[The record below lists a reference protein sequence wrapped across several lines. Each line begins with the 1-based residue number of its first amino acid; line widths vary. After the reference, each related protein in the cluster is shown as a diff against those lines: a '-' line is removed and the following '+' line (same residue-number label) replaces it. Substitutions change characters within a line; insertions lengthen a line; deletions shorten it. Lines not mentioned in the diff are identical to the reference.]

1 MRVTIRSGNR
11 YDRAMPE
18 TSPTE
23 SSSTAKA
30 PKPKTA
36 GFPQSSTSSQAL
48 SVPTIAALAL
58 AVIGIVLAVFG
69 WFYPSSGQKFSDDQ
83 RAEAKGKVCDAQA
96 VVRQGTQFNTNLQNP
111 VPGDLA
117 GDLAVGTNARLSLFA
132 GGAYLHQSLEANPG
146 APADLA
152 KAVGDM
158 ADTLEALSI
167 NYLAGHSPD
176 DAVQQPLRDQLRGE
190 IDVLDNLCQSQ

>member
-1 MRVTIRSGNR
+1 
-11 YDRAMPE
+11 MPE
-18 TSPTE
+18 TPASE
-23 SSSTAKA
+23 SSSA
-30 PKPKTA
+30 KPKTA
-36 GFPQSSTSSQAL
+36 GFPQSSTPAPAL

-58 AVIGIVLAVFG
+58 ALIGIVLAVLG
-69 WFYPSSGQKFSDDQ
+69 WFHPSTSQKFSDDQ
-83 RAEAKGKVCDAQA
+83 RAEAKGKICESQA

-132 GGAYLHQSLEANPG
+132 GGAYLHQSLEANAA

-167 NYLAGHSPD
+167 NYLAGHSPE
-176 DAVQQPLRDQLRGE
+176 DAVQQPLRDQLRGQ
-190 IDVLDNLCQSQ
+190 IDVLDNLCAQE

>member
-1 MRVTIRSGNR
+1 
-11 YDRAMPE
+11 MPE
-18 TSPTE
+18 TPASDSP
-23 SSSTAKA
+23 SSAKA
-30 PKPKTA
+30 VKPKSA
-36 GFPQSSTSSQAL
+36 GFPQSSTSAPGL
-48 SVPTIAALAL
+48 SLPTIAALAL
-58 AVIGIVLAVFG
+58 AVIGIVLAIFG
-69 WFYPSSGQKFSDDQ
+69 WFHPSTSQKFSADQ
-83 RAEAKGKVCDAQA
+83 RQEAKGKICDAQG

-132 GGAYLHQSLEANPG
+132 GGAFLHQRLEENP
-146 APADLA
+146 ATPADLA

-176 DAVQQPLRDQLRGE
+176 DSVQQPLRDQLRGE
-190 IDVLDNLCQSQ
+190 IDVLDNLCQPE

>member
-1 MRVTIRSGNR
+1 
-11 YDRAMPE
+11 MPE
-18 TSPTE
+18 TSPSET
-23 SSSTAKA
+23 SSA
-30 PKPKTA
+30 KPKSA
-36 GFPQSSTSSQAL
+36 GFPQSSTSASAL

-58 AVIGIVLAVFG
+58 AVIGIVLAILG
-69 WFYPSSGQKFSDDQ
+69 WFHPSTGQKFSDDQ
-83 RAEAKGKVCDAQA
+83 RAEAKGNICNAQA

-132 GGAYLHQSLEANPG
+132 GGAYLHQSLNANPG
-146 APADLA
+146 TPADIA

-167 NYLAGHSPD
+167 NYLAGHAPD
-176 DAVQQPLRDQLRGE
+176 DEVQQPLRDQLRGQ
-190 IDVLDNLCQSQ
+190 IDVLDDLCQEQ

>member
-1 MRVTIRSGNR
+1 
-11 YDRAMPE
+11 MPE
-18 TSPTE
+18 TPASDSP
-23 SSSTAKA
+23 SAAKA
-30 PKPKTA
+30 VKPKTA
-36 GFPQSSTSSQAL
+36 GFPKSSTSGPGL
-48 SVPTIAALAL
+48 SLPTIAALAL
-58 AVIGIVLAVFG
+58 SVIGIVLAIFG
-69 WFYPSSGQKFSDDQ
+69 WFHPSTTQKFSEDQ
-83 RAEAKGKVCDAQA
+83 RTEAKGKVCDAQS

-132 GGAYLHQSLEANPG
+132 GGAFLHERLEANPA

-158 ADTLEALSI
+158 ADTLQALSI

-190 IDVLDNLCQSQ
+190 IDVLDNLCQPE

>member
-1 MRVTIRSGNR
+1 
-11 YDRAMPE
+11 MPE
-18 TSPTE
+18 TPATDSA
-23 SSSTAKA
+23 SAAKS
-30 PKPKTA
+30 PKPKSA

-58 AVIGIVLAVFG
+58 AVIGIVLAIFG
-69 WFYPSSGQKFSDDQ
+69 WFYPSSGEKFSGDQ
-83 RAEAKGKVCDAQA
+83 RDEAKGKICDAQA

-132 GGAYLHQSLEANPG
+132 GGAFLHQRLEANP
-146 APADLA
+146 ATPADLA
-152 KAVGDM
+152 TAVGDM
-158 ADTLEALSI
+158 ANTLEALSI

-176 DAVQQPLRDQLRGE
+176 DSVQQPLRDQLRGQ
-190 IDVLDNLCQSQ
+190 IDVLDNLCQQ

>member
-1 MRVTIRSGNR
+1 
-11 YDRAMPE
+11 MPE
-18 TSPTE
+18 TPPTDSP
-23 SSSTAKA
+23 SAAK
-30 PKPKTA
+30 PTKPKSA
-36 GFPQSSTSSQAL
+36 GFPKSSTSSQGM

-58 AVIGIVLAVFG
+58 AVLAIVLAVVG
-69 WFYPSSGQKFSDDQ
+69 WFYPSTSHKFSGDQ
-83 RAEAKGKVCDAQA
+83 RDEAKGKICDAQA

-132 GGAYLHQSLEANPG
+132 GGAFLHQRLEANPA
-146 APADLA
+146 APDDLS

-176 DAVQQPLRDQLRGE
+176 DAVQQPLRDQLRGQ
-190 IDVLDNLCQSQ
+190 IDVLDNLCQP

>member
-1 MRVTIRSGNR
+1 MS
-11 YDRAMPE
+11 E

-23 SSSTAKA
+23 STPTAKVA
-30 PKPKTA
+30 KPKTA
-36 GFPQSSTSSQAL
+36 GFPKSSTSSSSSGGL

-58 AVIGIVLAVFG
+58 AVIGIVLGIFG
-69 WFYPSSGQKFSDDQ
+69 WFYPSTSQKFSDDQ
-83 RAEAKGKVCDAQA
+83 RTEAKGKVCEAQA

-132 GGAYLHQSLEANPG
+132 GGAFLHQRLENNPA
-146 APADLA
+146 APADLT

-158 ADTLEALSI
+158 ADTLEALSV
-167 NYLAGHSPD
+167 NYLAGHAPD

-190 IDVLDNLCQSQ
+190 IDVLDNLCQPE

>member
-1 MRVTIRSGNR
+1 M
-11 YDRAMPE
+11 
-18 TSPTE
+18 
-23 SSSTAKA
+23 
-30 PKPKTA
+30 
-36 GFPQSSTSSQAL
+36 
-48 SVPTIAALAL
+48 SVPTIAALVL

-69 WFYPSSGQKFSDDQ
+69 WFYPSTSQKFSGDQ
-83 RAEAKGKVCDAQA
+83 RDEAKGKICEAQA

-132 GGAYLHQSLEANPG
+132 GGAFLHERLGSYPA

-152 KAVGDM
+152 KAAGDM
-158 ADTLEALSI
+158 ADTLEALSV

-176 DAVQQPLRDQLRGE
+176 DAVQQPLRDQLRGQ
-190 IDVLDNLCQSQ
+190 IDVLDNLCQPQ

>member
-1 MRVTIRSGNR
+1 
-11 YDRAMPE
+11 MPE
-18 TSPTE
+18 TPASE
-23 SSSTAKA
+23 SSSA
-30 PKPKTA
+30 KPKSA
-36 GFPQSSTSSQAL
+36 GFPQSSTTASAL

-58 AVIGIVLAVFG
+58 AVIGIVLAILG
-69 WFYPSSGQKFSDDQ
+69 WFHPSTSQKFSDDQ
-83 RAEAKGKVCDAQA
+83 RADAKGKICEAQA

-132 GGAYLHQSLEANPG
+132 GGAFLHQNLDANP
-146 APADLA
+146 ATPADLS

-167 NYLAGHSPD
+167 NYLAGHSPE
-176 DAVQQPLRDQLRGE
+176 DAVQQPLRDQLRGQ
-190 IDVLDNLCQSQ
+190 IDVLDNLCQQQ